1 MRLLIQSLILL
12 KMSNNKNYAKFLGLK
27 ISRFTGKCGEIL
39 NKTKMFINN
48 LVSLDNNFFLRKNV
62 R

>member
-1 MRLLIQSLILL
+1 
-12 KMSNNKNYAKFLGLK
+12 MSNNKNYAKFLGLK